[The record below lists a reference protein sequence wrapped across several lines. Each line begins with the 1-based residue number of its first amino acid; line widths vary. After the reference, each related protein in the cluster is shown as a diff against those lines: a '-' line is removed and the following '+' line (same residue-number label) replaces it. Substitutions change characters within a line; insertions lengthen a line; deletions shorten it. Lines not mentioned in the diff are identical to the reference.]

1 MSSISTDYD
10 IIGFY
15 IVFMLL
21 LNFFILGFSGSLVNG
36 TDYLDEQHKDEISSD
51 WGSSLAWV
59 LVANV
64 PSSSN
69 VFYSLWAIRVIY
81 IFIVLPY
88 SVLFIWTIVKLLRGV
103 M

>member
-1 MSSISTDYD
+1 MASISTDYD

-21 LNFFILGFSGSLVNG
+21 LNFFVLGFSGSLVNG
-36 TDYLDEQHKDEISSD
+36 TDYLDKQQKDAISMD

-59 LVANV
+59 LVANA

-69 VFYSLWAIRVIY
+69 VFYSLWAIRIIY
-81 IFIVLPY
+81 IFIVFPY
-88 SVLFIWTIVKLLRGV
+88 SILFIWTVVKLLRGV